1 MFRIFKTKPLKASY
15 SNQEV
20 SAAKFIPYRC
30 HWNHNTI
37 LTKSNELLQVVKIN
51 GFSFETADDIEI
63 EIKKNMR
70 NQMYKNVASGNI
82 VLYFHTIRKRR
93 SLLDSDQIA
102 KSVDRSDFT
111 GYLNHIWN
119 SKYSSSD
126 SYFNEI
132 YISILYKPDKAGL
145 AMLEYLVK
153 KFKAGSDKHEWEKD
167 MQEMTENIEELTTR
181 IVNTFSEYGVEILGL
196 RQLNGVHYCS
206 ILEFLST
213 IVNCGYHSN
222 VIVPQQSIDE
232 YICNHRLFFGNRS
245 IEASGPS
252 GKRYAGIVSVAD
264 YGPYTYA
271 GVLDRFLQLPFEF
284 IITQSFVFAN
294 RTVAIQKMQ
303 LQQNR
308 MIQAE
313 DKAVSQVKEI
323 SVALDMAMSGEI
335 SFGEHHFTIMCVE
348 KNVKALENVLSIAA
362 VELSNCGIRGIRER
376 VNLEPCYWGQLPGNS
391 NYLVRKS
398 TINTLNL
405 ASFASMHNY
414 PLGKKENNHWG
425 QYVTILN
432 TTSGTPYYFNF
443 HVRDVGHTLIIG
455 PTGAGKTVLM
465 NFLCAQAQKFKPR
478 MYFFDKDRG
487 AEVFIRAL
495 RGVYTIID
503 PGKQC
508 GFNPLQLPDTG
519 ENRTFLIEWLK
530 ILVSSNGE
538 HVSAEDVKLLSQ
550 AIEGNYRLEQKDR
563 KLCNIVAFLGM
574 DGPGTLASRISM
586 WHSRGPYARI
596 FDNDIDSIDLTKA
609 RIFGFEMAPLLKD
622 PVSLAPVLLYIF
634 HRINLS
640 LTGYPSMIVLD
651 EAWALIDNPIF
662 GPKIKDW
669 LKVLRKLN
677 TFVIFA
683 TQSVEDAAKSK
694 ISDTLIQQTA
704 TQIFLPNLK
713 ATTVYRTAFM
723 LTEREFNLILKTDP
737 GSRYFLIKQGTGAV
751 VAKVDL
757 SGMTDII
764 NVLSGR
770 SSVIAML
777 DELRA
782 EHGED
787 PANWLK
793 IFYRKARAIK

>member
-1 MFRIFKTKPLKASY
+1 MFRIFKTKPLKAPY
-15 SNQEV
+15 SKQEV
-20 SAAKFIPYRC
+20 SSAKFIPYKC
-30 HWNHNTI
+30 HWNQNTV

-70 NQMYKNVASGNI
+70 NQMYKNVASGSI
-82 VLYFHTIRKRR
+82 VLYFHTIRKRK

-111 GYLNHIWN
+111 AYLNHIWN
-119 SKYSSSD
+119 SKYASSD

-153 KFKAGSDKHEWEKD
+153 KFKAGSDKHEWEKE

-181 IVNTFSEYGVEILGL
+181 IVNTFSEYGVELLGL
-196 RQLNGVHYCS
+196 RQVNGVHYCS

-213 IVNCGYHSN
+213 IVNCGYDSN
-222 VIVPQQSIDE
+222 VIVPQQSIDG

-245 IEASGPS
+245 IEASGPG

-284 IITQSFVFAN
+284 VITQSFVFAN

-308 MIQAE
+308 MIQSE

-376 VNLEPCYWGQLPGNS
+376 INLEPCYWGQLPGNS
-391 NYLVRKS
+391 HYLVRKS

-414 PLGKKENNHWG
+414 PLGKKEKNHWG

-478 MYFFDKDRG
+478 VYFFDKDRG

-495 RGVYTIID
+495 RGIYTIID

-596 FDNDIDSIDLTKA
+596 FDNDIDSIDLSKA
-609 RIFGFEMAPLLKD
+609 RVFGFEMAPLLKD
-622 PVSLAPVLLYIF
+622 PVSLSPVLLYIF

-713 ATTVYRTAFM
+713 ATDVYRTAFM
-723 LTEREFNLILKTDP
+723 LTQREFNLILKTDP

-770 SSVIAML
+770 SSVITML